1 MNKDELNIVYRNAD
15 ELITPDYNP
24 RKISPK
30 ERRGIQK
37 SLENFGF
44 VEPIV
49 VNTHE
54 GRENIVVSGNQRLAI
69 AKSLGMTTV
78 PCVEVNLDE
87 KREKELNLRM
97 NKNQAQFDFALLKE
111 FFDREMMLDVGFSE
125 KEVGKEVVEFDKKFA
140 SITNENCEM
149 PIVQKFNES
158 YHSVIIF
165 VDNELDL
172 NWIKNVLH
180 LERSISYKN
189 TNIGDSYVLGIK
201 KFQEIWEEATEKDE

>member
-1 MNKDELNIVYRNAD
+1 MENELKIVYRD
-15 ELITPDYNP
+15 IDSLVTPEYNP

-30 ERRGIQK
+30 ERREIQK
-37 SLENFGF
+37 SLENFGL
-44 VEPIV
+44 VEPLV

-69 AKSLGMTTV
+69 AKSLGMTSA
-78 PCVEVNLDE
+78 PCVLVDLDE
-87 KREKELNLRM
+87 TREKELNLRM
-97 NKNQAQFDFALLKE
+97 NKNQAQFDFDALKK
-111 FFDREMMLDVGFSE
+111 FFDRDMMLDVGFSE
-125 KEVGKEVVEFDKKFA
+125 NEIGKVLSDFDKKFN

-172 NWIKNVLH
+172 NWIKNVLK
-180 LERSISYKN
+180 LERSVSYKN
-189 TNIGDSYVLGIK
+189 TTIGDSYVLNIK
-201 KFQEIWEEATEKDE
+201 KFQEIWEEATENS